1 MIVGRHLLRTVEIF
15 MMAGLLTVLS
25 LEGLLLGTSLM
36 GSNMES
42 FRASSPQEECIEKRV
57 WA

>member
-57 WA
+57 